1 MHTDGLFSQRE
12 DIHITGLTVI
22 NIGYYFM
29 TAAAVSSSQDQGS
42 AVHCRD
48 AFLQAAV
55 SA

>member
-42 AVHCRD
+42 AVHCTD
-48 AFLQAAV
+48 AFLQPAV